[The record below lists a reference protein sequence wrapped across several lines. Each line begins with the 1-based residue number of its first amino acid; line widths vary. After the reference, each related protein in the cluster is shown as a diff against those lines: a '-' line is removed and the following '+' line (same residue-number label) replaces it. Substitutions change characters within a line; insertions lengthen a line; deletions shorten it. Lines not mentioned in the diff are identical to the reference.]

1 MLSIVEMTGYWM
13 SLGYNKEVSGMS
25 LLVILVGNYFI
36 ISYFMD
42 IFIDSGKT
50 LLFTFMYE
58 Y

>member
-1 MLSIVEMTGYWM
+1 MIGYWM
-13 SLGYNKEVSGMS
+13 SLGYNKEVSAMS

-36 ISYFMD
+36 ITYFMD
-42 IFIDSGKT
+42 IFIDSGKS